1 MEELNQSLFLMM
13 NASIHPNFLA
23 VFGAKVL
30 ANYAIWVIPPVIGV
44 YWLRGADMSKIVAL
58 ASSVSGVSGLL
69 INQIIAMAWT
79 HPRPFM
85 IGLGQTLIPHAA
97 DSSFPSDH
105 LTLVWAVGVTF
116 LLHRDFRFVGAI
128 LSLLGIAIA
137 WARIYL
143 GVHFPID
150 MLGSAFVA
158 IVTSSLISWREHSL
172 ILPLFRLTR
181 RLHQSLLRPFIQR
194 GWVKT

>member
-1 MEELNQSLFLMM
+1 MEELNQALFLLI
-13 NASIHPNFLA
+13 NASIHPNSLT
-23 VFGAKVL
+23 VFAAKVL
-30 ANYAIWVIPPVIGV
+30 ANDTIWIIPLGISA
-44 YWLRGADMSKIVAL
+44 YWLYGAERTRIVVL
-58 ASSVSGVSGLL
+58 ASCMSGVSGLL
-69 INQIIAMAWT
+69 INQIIALMWT

-116 LLHRDFRFVGAI
+116 LLHRDFRFVGSI

-143 GVHFPID
+143 GVHFPMD
-150 MLGSAFVA
+150 MLGSVFVA
-158 IVTSSLISWREHSL
+158 TATSRLISWREDL
-172 ILPLFRLTR
+172 FVLPLFHLIS
-181 RLHQSLLRPFIQR
+181 RLHRSLLSPFIQR
-194 GWVKT
+194 GWVKK